1 MRAASGK
8 KAAISIGTSGYVYRH
23 WRGGVFY
30 PAGLRH
36 QDELE
41 FYAREFPTVELN
53 NSFYRLPTLEA
64 FESWRRRTPDDFI
77 FAVKASRFITHMK
90 RLKDCGD
97 SIKLLF
103 ERMKGLGPKLGP
115 ILFQMPPKSNP
126 NIARMAEFLNLLPRG
141 PEYVFEF
148 RNEKW
153 FDDEVFALLK
163 KHRVALCVAVSPQ
176 IPEPRIVVTAPFTY
190 LRMHGGLGKDANFT
204 SRELRHWAGVIEE
217 FRRQR
222 IKSYVYFNNDW
233 QGFAIHNARELR
245 TLLAASEIRKRSAS

>member
-1 MRAASGK
+1 MRGAGEK
-8 KAAISIGTSGYVYRH
+8 RPPILIGTSGYVYRH

-36 QDELE
+36 PDELE
-41 FYAREFPTVELN
+41 FYAREFTTVELN

-64 FESWRRRTPDDFI
+64 FKSWRRRTPDDFL

-103 ERMKGLGPKLGP
+103 ERVKGLGPKLGP

-126 NIARMAEFLNLLPRG
+126 NIERLAEFLGLLPRRH
-141 PEYVFEF
+141 EYVFEF

-153 FDDEVFALLK
+153 F
-163 KHRVALCVAVSPQ
+163 Q
-176 IPEPRIVVTAPFTY
+176 
-190 LRMHGGLGKDANFT
+190 
-204 SRELRHWAGVIEE
+204 EE
-217 FRRQR
+217 IF
-222 IKSYVYFNNDW
+222 
-233 QGFAIHNARELR
+233 
-245 TLLAASEIRKRSAS
+245 